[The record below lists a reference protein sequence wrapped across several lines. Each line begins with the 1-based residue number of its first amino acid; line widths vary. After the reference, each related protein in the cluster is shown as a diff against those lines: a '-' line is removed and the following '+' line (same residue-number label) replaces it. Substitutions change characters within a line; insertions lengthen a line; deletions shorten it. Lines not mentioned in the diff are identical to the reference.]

1 MLATLTLKQKIL
13 ATVTLAVVVSCLL
26 VGYFSQR
33 SAQQLIE
40 NRMFEQ
46 ELPNLTQRISKEI
59 EQDLHGI
66 AQAARQLATD
76 HFILDWVDRGMPK
89 EQEPILINQLKD
101 VANQYGLV
109 TASFADRQS
118 AAYYNQDG
126 FLRNLT
132 PTQDAWFYDYTKS
145 QKEMTLSIFRESN
158 GEVKLFVNFQQLNG
172 RGLAGFA
179 KSLDTMGTMVSN
191 FRLEESGIVFM
202 VDGSGK
208 VKLHPEANRIERDTL
223 GGIASG
229 DTGSLLAK
237 RPFAVINA
245 EVNGE
250 PMVLASSYI
259 PLLDWYLVAQVPEAE
274 IYAELDQTRN
284 EILMISLV
292 IALAMGLMGMLLAGS
307 VSRPLN
313 ELARLFKELG
323 SGDGDLTQRLKVEG
337 RDELSQVATGFNN
350 FVAKIHGSIEQV
362 AENSRQLA
370 ATANEVANKAQL
382 TQHNCTAQRDRTVQ
396 VATAIHE
403 MGATVSEIAG
413 NASLAAEVAR
423 QANDQA
429 DAGAVVVAQAR
440 HGIVD
445 LSGEIEQ
452 VAGVIESLASQTDSI
467 GSILETI
474 RSISEQTN
482 LLALNAAIEA
492 ARAGEQGRGFAVVA
506 AEVRNLAQ
514 RSAAAAKEIKT
525 LISDSVD
532 KVETGNTL
540 VAQAGKTMNEI
551 VTAIKRVTDIMAE
564 IAAASAEQ
572 STGIEEV
579 NGAVSQMDEMTQQNA
594 ALVEEAAAAAES
606 LLEQATSM
614 TEAVAIFKFEQAHQR
629 PALSAPLAASKG
641 AIAPA
646 ARTARVQR
654 TLPPRP
660 NTNTNNSDEWEQF

>member
-76 HFILDWVDRGMPK
+76 RFILDWVDRGMPK

-179 KSLDTMGTMVSN
+179 KSLDTMVTMVAN

-259 PLLDWYLVAQVPEAE
+259 PLLDWYLVAQVPQAE

-370 ATANEVANKAQL
+370 DTANEVANKAQL

-440 HGIVD
+440 HGIVG

-452 VAGVIESLASQTDSI
+452 VAVVIESLASQTDSI

-506 AEVRNLAQ
+506 DEVRNLAN
-514 RSAAAAKEIKT
+514 RSAAST
-525 LISDSVD
+525 
-532 KVETGNTL
+532 
-540 VAQAGKTMNEI
+540 
-551 VTAIKRVTDIMAE
+551 AE
-564 IAAASAEQ
+564 IQGMINRLQEQ
-572 STGIEEV
+572 SAR
-579 NGAVSQMDEMTQQNA
+579 AVSAMAQGRNQSLEVVSQADEANA
-594 ALVEEAAAAAES
+594 ALGQITAHITQINDMNIQVATATEEQSSVVGEINRNVEDINQLTMETAD
-606 LLEQATSM
+606 
-614 TEAVAIFKFEQAHQR
+614 IAHQLTESSR
-629 PALSAPLAASKG
+629 SLQQLSGQLDKLVG
-641 AIAPA
+641 NF
-646 ARTARVQR
+646 R
-654 TLPPRP
+654 L
-660 NTNTNNSDEWEQF
+660 

>member
-1 MLATLTLKQKIL
+1 MRVVNLYLSGTYMLATLTLKQKIL
-13 ATVTLAVVVSCLL
+13 ATVTLAVVISCLL

-33 SAQQLIE
+33 AAQQLIE
-40 NRMFEQ
+40 KRMFEQ

-59 EQDLHGI
+59 EQDLNGI
-66 AQAARQLATD
+66 ARAAQQLATD
-76 HFILDWVDRGMPK
+76 RFILDWVDRGMPK
-89 EQEPILINQLKD
+89 EQEPLLINQLKD

-109 TASFADRQS
+109 TASFADRQT

-132 PTQDAWFYDYTKS
+132 PAQDAWFYDYTKS
-145 QKEMTLSIFRESN
+145 QKEMTLSIFREST
-158 GEVKLFVNFQQLNG
+158 GEMKLFVNFQQLNG

-179 KSLDTMGTMVSN
+179 KSLDAMVAMVSN
-191 FRLEESGIVFM
+191 FRLEDSGIVFM

-208 VKLHPEANRIERDTL
+208 VKLHPDASRIERDNL
-223 GGIASG
+223 SQLAGS
-229 DTGSLLAK
+229 DSSSLLAK
-237 RPFAVINA
+237 RPFAVISA

-259 PLLDWYLVAQVPEAE
+259 PLLDWYLVVQVPEAE
-274 IYAELDQTRN
+274 IYAELDQNRN
-284 EILMISLV
+284 QILMISLV
-292 IALAMGLMGMLLAGS
+292 IALAMGAMGMLLAGS

-362 AENSRQLA
+362 ASNSRQLA
-370 ATANEVANKAQL
+370 TTANEVASKAQL

-403 MGATVSEIAG
+403 MGATVAEIAG
-413 NASLAAEVAR
+413 NASLAADVAK

-429 DAGAVVVAQAR
+429 DAGAHVVAQAR
-440 HGIVD
+440 HGIVG

-506 AEVRNLAQ
+506 DEVRNLAN
-514 RSAAAAKEIKT
+514 RSAASTAEIQEMINR
-525 LISDSVD
+525 LQDQSARAVSAMAQGRNQSLEV
-532 KVETGNTL
+532 
-540 VAQAGKTMNEI
+540 VAQA
-551 VTAIKRVTDIMAE
+551 
-564 IAAASAEQ
+564 
-572 STGIEEV
+572 
-579 NGAVSQMDEMTQQNA
+579 DEANA
-594 ALVEEAAAAAES
+594 ALGHITAHITQINDMNIQVATATEEQSSVVGEINRNVEDINQLTMETAD
-606 LLEQATSM
+606 
-614 TEAVAIFKFEQAHQR
+614 IAHQLTESSR
-629 PALSAPLAASKG
+629 SLQQLSAQLDKLVG
-641 AIAPA
+641 NF
-646 ARTARVQR
+646 R
-654 TLPPRP
+654 L
-660 NTNTNNSDEWEQF
+660 

>member
-40 NRMFEQ
+40 KRMFEQ

-59 EQDLHGI
+59 EQDLHSI
-66 AQAARQLATD
+66 AQAAQQLATD
-76 HFILDWVDRGMPK
+76 RFILDWVDRGMPK

-109 TASFADRQS
+109 TASFADRQT

-126 FLRNLT
+126 FLRNMT
-132 PTQDAWFYDYTKS
+132 PARDAWFFDYTQG
-145 QKEMTLSIFRESN
+145 QKAMAIRTYREKSN
-158 GEVKLFVNFQQLNG
+158 GEMKLYVNFQQLNG
-172 RGLAGFA
+172 RGMAGFA
-179 KSLDTMGTMVSN
+179 KSLDTMVTMISN
-191 FRLEESGIVFM
+191 FRLEQSGIVFM
-202 VDGSGK
+202 IDGSGQ

-223 GGIASG
+223 GSIASG

-284 EILMISLV
+284 DILMISLV

-350 FVAKIHGSIEQV
+350 FVAKIHASIEQV

-370 ATANEVANKAQL
+370 NTANEVANKAQL

-413 NASLAAEVAR
+413 NASQAADVAK

-440 HGIVD
+440 LGIVG

-452 VAGVIESLASQTDSI
+452 VSGVIESLASQTDSI
-467 GSILETI
+467 GSILDTI

-506 AEVRNLAQ
+506 DEVRNLAN
-514 RSAAAAKEIKT
+514 RSAASTAEIQGMINR
-525 LISDSVD
+525 LQEQSARAVSAMAQGRNQSL
-532 KVETGNTL
+532 EA
-540 VAQAGKTMNEI
+540 VAQA
-551 VTAIKRVTDIMAE
+551 
-564 IAAASAEQ
+564 
-572 STGIEEV
+572 
-579 NGAVSQMDEMTQQNA
+579 DEANA
-594 ALVEEAAAAAES
+594 ALGHITAHITQINDMNIQVATATEEQSSVVGEINRNVEDINQLTMETAD
-606 LLEQATSM
+606 
-614 TEAVAIFKFEQAHQR
+614 IAHQLTESSR
-629 PALSAPLAASKG
+629 SLQQLSGQLDKLVG
-641 AIAPA
+641 NF
-646 ARTARVQR
+646 R
-654 TLPPRP
+654 L
-660 NTNTNNSDEWEQF
+660 

>member
-1 MLATLTLKQKIL
+1 MRVVNLYLSGTYMLATLTLKQKIL
-13 ATVTLAVVVSCLL
+13 ATVTLAVVISCLL

-33 SAQQLIE
+33 AAQQLIE
-40 NRMFEQ
+40 KRMFEQ

-59 EQDLHGI
+59 EQDLNGI
-66 AQAARQLATD
+66 ARAAQQLATD
-76 HFILDWVDRGMPK
+76 RFILDWVDRGMPK
-89 EQEPILINQLKD
+89 EQEPLLINQLKD

-109 TASFADRQS
+109 TASFADRQT

-132 PTQDAWFYDYTKS
+132 PAQDAWFYDYTKS
-145 QKEMTLSIFRESN
+145 QKEMTLSIFREST
-158 GEVKLFVNFQQLNG
+158 GEMKLFVNFQQLNG

-179 KSLDTMGTMVSN
+179 KSLDSMVAMVSN
-191 FRLEESGIVFM
+191 FRLEDSGIVFM

-208 VKLHPEANRIERDTL
+208 VKLHPDASRIERDNL
-223 GGIASG
+223 SQLAGSDSG
-229 DTGSLLAK
+229 NLLAK
-237 RPFAVINA
+237 RPFAVISA

-259 PLLDWYLVAQVPEAE
+259 PLLDWYLVVQVPEAE
-274 IYAELDQTRN
+274 IYAELDQNRN
-284 EILMISLV
+284 QILMISLV
-292 IALAMGLMGMLLAGS
+292 IALAMGAMGMLLAGS

-362 AENSRQLA
+362 ASNSRQLA
-370 ATANEVANKAQL
+370 TTANEVASKAQL

-413 NASLAAEVAR
+413 NASLAADVAK

-429 DAGAVVVAQAR
+429 DAGAHVVAQAR
-440 HGIVD
+440 HGIVG

-506 AEVRNLAQ
+506 DEVRNLAN
-514 RSAAAAKEIKT
+514 RSAASTAEIQEMINR
-525 LISDSVD
+525 LQDQSARAVSAMALGRNQSLEV
-532 KVETGNTL
+532 
-540 VAQAGKTMNEI
+540 VAQA
-551 VTAIKRVTDIMAE
+551 
-564 IAAASAEQ
+564 
-572 STGIEEV
+572 
-579 NGAVSQMDEMTQQNA
+579 DEANA
-594 ALVEEAAAAAES
+594 ALGHITAHITQINDMNIQVATATEEQSSVVGEINRNVEDINQLTMETAD
-606 LLEQATSM
+606 
-614 TEAVAIFKFEQAHQR
+614 IAHQLTESSR
-629 PALSAPLAASKG
+629 SLQQLSAQLDKLVG
-641 AIAPA
+641 NF
-646 ARTARVQR
+646 R
-654 TLPPRP
+654 L
-660 NTNTNNSDEWEQF
+660 

>member
-1 MLATLTLKQKIL
+1 MSVVNLNLLSTFMLATLTLKQKIL

-76 HFILDWVDRGMPK
+76 RFILDWVDRGMPK

-109 TASFADRQS
+109 TASFADRQT

-179 KSLDTMGTMVSN
+179 KSLDTMVTMVSN

-506 AEVRNLAQ
+506 DEVRNLAN
-514 RSAAAAKEIKT
+514 RSAAST
-525 LISDSVD
+525 
-532 KVETGNTL
+532 
-540 VAQAGKTMNEI
+540 
-551 VTAIKRVTDIMAE
+551 AE
-564 IAAASAEQ
+564 IQGMINRLQEQ
-572 STGIEEV
+572 SAR
-579 NGAVSQMDEMTQQNA
+579 AVSAMAQGRNQSLEVVSQADEANA
-594 ALVEEAAAAAES
+594 ALGQITAHITQINDMNIQVATATEEQSSVVGEINRNVEDINQLTMETAD
-606 LLEQATSM
+606 
-614 TEAVAIFKFEQAHQR
+614 IAHQLTESSR
-629 PALSAPLAASKG
+629 SLQQLSGQLDKLVG
-641 AIAPA
+641 NF
-646 ARTARVQR
+646 R
-654 TLPPRP
+654 L
-660 NTNTNNSDEWEQF
+660 

>member
-76 HFILDWVDRGMPK
+76 RFILDWVDRGMPK

-132 PTQDAWFYDYTKS
+132 PAQDGWFYDYTKS

-179 KSLDTMGTMVSN
+179 KSLDSMVTMVAN
-191 FRLEESGIVFM
+191 FRLEQSGIVFM
-202 VDGSGK
+202 IDGSGK

-223 GGIASG
+223 GSIANG

-237 RPFAVINA
+237 QPFAVINA

-259 PLLDWYLVAQVPEAE
+259 PLLDWYLVAQVPQAE

-292 IALAMGLMGMLLAGS
+292 IALVMGLMGMLLAGS

-350 FVAKIHGSIEQV
+350 FVAKIHASIEQV

-370 ATANEVANKAQL
+370 DTANEVANKAQL

-413 NASLAAEVAR
+413 NASLAADIAK

-440 HGIVD
+440 HGIVG
-445 LSGEIEQ
+445 LSGDIEQ

-506 AEVRNLAQ
+506 DEVRNLAN
-514 RSAAAAKEIKT
+514 RSAAST
-525 LISDSVD
+525 
-532 KVETGNTL
+532 
-540 VAQAGKTMNEI
+540 
-551 VTAIKRVTDIMAE
+551 AE
-564 IAAASAEQ
+564 IQGMINRLQEQ
-572 STGIEEV
+572 SAR
-579 NGAVSQMDEMTQQNA
+579 AVSAMAQGRNQSLEVVSQADEANA
-594 ALVEEAAAAAES
+594 ALGQITAHITQINDMNIQVATATEEQSSVVGEINRNVEDINQLTMETAD
-606 LLEQATSM
+606 
-614 TEAVAIFKFEQAHQR
+614 IAHQLTESSR
-629 PALSAPLAASKG
+629 SLQQLSGQLDKLVG
-641 AIAPA
+641 NF
-646 ARTARVQR
+646 R
-654 TLPPRP
+654 L
-660 NTNTNNSDEWEQF
+660 

>member
-76 HFILDWVDRGMPK
+76 RFILDWVDRGMPK

-109 TASFADRQS
+109 TASFADRQT

-132 PTQDAWFYDYTKS
+132 PAQDGWFYDYTKS

-179 KSLDTMGTMVSN
+179 KSLDSMVTMVAN

-223 GGIASG
+223 GSIASG

-259 PLLDWYLVAQVPEAE
+259 PLLDWYLVAQVPQAE

-292 IALAMGLMGMLLAGS
+292 IALTMGLMGVLLAGS

-350 FVAKIHGSIEQV
+350 FVAKIHASIEQV

-370 ATANEVANKAQL
+370 DTANEVANKAQL

-413 NASLAAEVAR
+413 NASLAADVAK

-440 HGIVD
+440 HGIVG
-445 LSGEIEQ
+445 LSGDIEQ

-506 AEVRNLAQ
+506 DEVRNLAN
-514 RSAAAAKEIKT
+514 RSAAST
-525 LISDSVD
+525 
-532 KVETGNTL
+532 
-540 VAQAGKTMNEI
+540 
-551 VTAIKRVTDIMAE
+551 AE
-564 IAAASAEQ
+564 IQGMINRLQEQ
-572 STGIEEV
+572 SAR
-579 NGAVSQMDEMTQQNA
+579 AVSAMAQGRNQSLEVVSQADAANA
-594 ALVEEAAAAAES
+594 ALGQITAHITQINDMNIQVATATEEQSSVVGEINRNVEDINQLTMETAD
-606 LLEQATSM
+606 
-614 TEAVAIFKFEQAHQR
+614 IAHQLTESSR
-629 PALSAPLAASKG
+629 SLQQLSGQLDKLVG
-641 AIAPA
+641 NF
-646 ARTARVQR
+646 R
-654 TLPPRP
+654 L
-660 NTNTNNSDEWEQF
+660 

>member
-76 HFILDWVDRGMPK
+76 RFILDWVDRGMPK

-179 KSLDTMGTMVSN
+179 KSLDTMVTMVSN

-259 PLLDWYLVAQVPEAE
+259 PLLDWYLVAQVPQAE

-370 ATANEVANKAQL
+370 DTANEVANKAQL

-440 HGIVD
+440 HGIVG

-452 VAGVIESLASQTDSI
+452 VAEVIESLASQTDSI

-506 AEVRNLAQ
+506 DEVRNLAN
-514 RSAAAAKEIKT
+514 RSAAST
-525 LISDSVD
+525 
-532 KVETGNTL
+532 
-540 VAQAGKTMNEI
+540 
-551 VTAIKRVTDIMAE
+551 AE
-564 IAAASAEQ
+564 IQGMINRLQEQ
-572 STGIEEV
+572 SARAVNAMAQGRNQSLEV
-579 NGAVSQMDEMTQQNA
+579 VSQADEANA
-594 ALVEEAAAAAES
+594 ALGQITAHITQINDMNIQVATATEEQSSVVGEINRNVEDINQLTMETAD
-606 LLEQATSM
+606 
-614 TEAVAIFKFEQAHQR
+614 IAHQLTESSR
-629 PALSAPLAASKG
+629 SLQQLSSQLDKLVG
-641 AIAPA
+641 NF
-646 ARTARVQR
+646 R
-654 TLPPRP
+654 L
-660 NTNTNNSDEWEQF
+660 

>member
-26 VGYFSQR
+26 VGFFSQR

-76 HFILDWVDRGMPK
+76 RFILDWVDRGMPK
-89 EQEPILINQLKD
+89 DQEPILINQLKD

-179 KSLDTMGTMVSN
+179 KSLDTMVTMVSN

-259 PLLDWYLVAQVPEAE
+259 PLLDWYLVAQVPQAE

-506 AEVRNLAQ
+506 DEVRNLAN
-514 RSAAAAKEIKT
+514 RSAAST
-525 LISDSVD
+525 
-532 KVETGNTL
+532 
-540 VAQAGKTMNEI
+540 
-551 VTAIKRVTDIMAE
+551 AE
-564 IAAASAEQ
+564 IQGMINRLQEQ
-572 STGIEEV
+572 SAR
-579 NGAVSQMDEMTQQNA
+579 AVSAMAQGRNQSLEVVSQADEANA
-594 ALVEEAAAAAES
+594 ALGQITAHITQINDMNIQVATATEEQSSVVGEINRNVEDINQLTMETAD
-606 LLEQATSM
+606 
-614 TEAVAIFKFEQAHQR
+614 IAHQLTESSR
-629 PALSAPLAASKG
+629 SLQQLSGQLDKLVG
-641 AIAPA
+641 NF
-646 ARTARVQR
+646 R
-654 TLPPRP
+654 L
-660 NTNTNNSDEWEQF
+660 

>member
-1 MLATLTLKQKIL
+1 MLASLTLKQKIL
-13 ATVTLAVVVSCLL
+13 ATITLAVVLSCLL

-40 NRMFEQ
+40 KRMFEQ

-59 EQDLHGI
+59 EQDLKGI

-76 HFILDWVDRGMPK
+76 RFILDWVDRGMPK

-101 VANQYGLV
+101 VASQYGLV

-158 GEVKLFVNFQQLNG
+158 GEMKLFVNFQQLDG

-179 KSLDTMGTMVSN
+179 KSLDAMVAMVSS
-191 FRLEESGIVFM
+191 FRLEQSGIVLM
-202 VDGSGK
+202 VDSSGK
-208 VKLHPEANRIERDTL
+208 VKLHPNASHIDRDTL
-223 GGIASG
+223 GALVSG
-229 DTGSLLAK
+229 DSASLLAK

-245 EVNGE
+245 EVDGQ

-259 PLLDWYLVAQVPEAE
+259 PMLDWYLVTQVPQAE
-274 IYAELDQTRN
+274 IYAGLAQTRN

-292 IALAMGLMGMLLAGS
+292 IALAMGAMGMLLAGS

-313 ELARLFKELG
+313 DLAGLFKELG
-323 SGDGDLTQRLKVEG
+323 SGDGDLTRRLKVEG
-337 RDELSQVATGFNN
+337 RDELAQVANGFNN
-350 FVAKIHGSIEQV
+350 FVAKIHASIEQV
-362 AENSRQLA
+362 ADNSRQLA
-370 ATANEVANKAQL
+370 ATANEVAGKAQL

-413 NASLAAEVAR
+413 NASLAADVAK

-429 DAGAVVVAQAR
+429 DAGAQVVAQAR

-467 GSILETI
+467 GSILDTI

-506 AEVRNLAQ
+506 DEVRNLAS
-514 RSAAAAKEIKT
+514 RSAASTAEIQEMINRLQEQSARAVSAMARGRNQSLEVVNQADEANGALGQIT
-525 LISDSVD
+525 AHITQISDM
-532 KVETGNTL
+532 NIQ
-540 VAQAGKTMNEI
+540 VA
-551 VTAIKRVTDIMAE
+551 TATE
-564 IAAASAEQ
+564 EQ
-572 STGIEEV
+572 SSVVGEI
-579 NGAVSQMDEMTQQNA
+579 NRN
-594 ALVEEAAAAAES
+594 VEDINQLTMETAD
-606 LLEQATSM
+606 
-614 TEAVAIFKFEQAHQR
+614 IAHQLTESSR
-629 PALSAPLAASKG
+629 SLQQLSGQLDKLVGSF
-641 AIAPA
+641 
-646 ARTARVQR
+646 R
-654 TLPPRP
+654 L
-660 NTNTNNSDEWEQF
+660 

>member
-76 HFILDWVDRGMPK
+76 RFILDWVDRGMPK

-179 KSLDTMGTMVSN
+179 KSLDTMVTMVSN

-292 IALAMGLMGMLLAGS
+292 IALAMGLIGMLLAGS

-506 AEVRNLAQ
+506 DEVRNLAN
-514 RSAAAAKEIKT
+514 RSAAST
-525 LISDSVD
+525 
-532 KVETGNTL
+532 
-540 VAQAGKTMNEI
+540 
-551 VTAIKRVTDIMAE
+551 AE
-564 IAAASAEQ
+564 IQGMINRLQEQ
-572 STGIEEV
+572 SAR
-579 NGAVSQMDEMTQQNA
+579 AVSAMAQGRNQSLEVVSQADEANA
-594 ALVEEAAAAAES
+594 ALGQITAHITQINDMNIQVATATEEQSSVVGEINRNVEDINQLTMETAD
-606 LLEQATSM
+606 
-614 TEAVAIFKFEQAHQR
+614 IAHQLTESSR
-629 PALSAPLAASKG
+629 SLQQLSGQLDKLVG
-641 AIAPA
+641 NF
-646 ARTARVQR
+646 R
-654 TLPPRP
+654 L
-660 NTNTNNSDEWEQF
+660 